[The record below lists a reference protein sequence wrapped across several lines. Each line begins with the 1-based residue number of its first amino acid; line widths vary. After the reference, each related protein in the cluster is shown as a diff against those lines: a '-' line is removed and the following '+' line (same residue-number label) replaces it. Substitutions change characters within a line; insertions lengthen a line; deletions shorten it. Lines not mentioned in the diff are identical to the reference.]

1 MDLVTQ
7 KESEDLSM
15 TALRR
20 PETLDLILLGKGQ
33 FAFFCFKA
41 FQRNRLQV
49 SFYTALMHYFQCLN
63 FYMWRSEFF
72 YVLFFLFQALI
83 TVAGLHL

>member
-7 KESEDLSM
+7 KESEDV

-20 PETLDLILLGKGQ
+20 PEILDLILLGKGQ

-41 FQRNRLQV
+41 FQRNQLQV
-49 SFYTALMHYFQCLN
+49 SFYTALMHYFQRLN
-63 FYMWRSEFF
+63 FYMYFFNVFF
-72 YVLFFLFQALI
+72 YSR
-83 TVAGLHL
+83 H